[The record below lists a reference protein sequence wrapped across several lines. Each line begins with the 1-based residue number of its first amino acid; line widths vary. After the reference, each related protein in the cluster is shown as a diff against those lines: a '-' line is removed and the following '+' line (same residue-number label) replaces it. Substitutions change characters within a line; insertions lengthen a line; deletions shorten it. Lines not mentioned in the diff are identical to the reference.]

1 MHKWLILISSLSL
14 VGYSLFSLYLP
25 TMVKDATT
33 IPIDYSKLAEVEAS
47 LSSADSET
55 LVNLTKMML
64 EDIKSERYRNTDVLD
79 SIIEFYSSYDFILFG
94 LLLTHL
100 ALVFGFVYKSKPN
113 KRLNSDNV

>member
-79 SIIEFYSSYDFILFG
+79 SIIESYSSYDFILFG